1 MHKIRYRKVHLFRLL
16 FVFLAL
22 VFFAGIVFFMVV
34 PIPPDAA
41 LKNARENLAAARNA
55 HADRYANGNYEL
67 ANALYDSAMVLWRYE
82 NKRIILFRDYS
93 KVIFFADS
101 SAKVSAGALDQAA
114 HNVRNA
120 RNVTGASFESLQEN
134 VKRIGHMY
142 GSLPLPDEFRDNYN
156 RARLLLEETRI
167 ARRKG
172 EFHKATE
179 LLDKAQKALVSA
191 ESYAENKMKDYFQ
204 YFPEWERSFKQAL
217 AVTAKN
223 RTSLIVVD
231 KLAHELML
239 FNEGKLKSTFTVEFG
254 PNWIGDKNH
263 QGDQATPEG
272 SYLVV
277 KKKERRQTRYY
288 KALLLNYPNTDDM
301 QRYRNNVKQGVI
313 PRHIDAGD
321 LIEIH
326 GHGNQGF
333 NWTNG
338 CVALADRDMD
348 ILFRHT
354 SVNTPV
360 IIVGSLLSR
369 DEWEKS
375 RLHDSH

>member
-1 MHKIRYRKVHLFRLL
+1 MHKIKYPKVSIVRSI
-16 FVFLAL
+16 FVLMVL
-22 VFFAGIVFFMVV
+22 VVFAGIVFFIFV
-34 PIPPDAA
+34 PLTPDVA

-55 HADRYANGNYEL
+55 HADRYAGDKYEL
-67 ANALYDSAMVLWRYE
+67 AGALYDSAMVWWRYE
-82 NKRIILFRDYS
+82 NRRIIFFRDYS
-93 KVIFFADS
+93 KVILFADS
-101 SAKVSAGALDQAA
+101 SAKVSSDALDQAA
-114 HNVRNA
+114 HNARNA

-134 VKRIGHMY
+134 VKRIGKMY
-142 GSLPLPDEFRDNYN
+142 GSLPLSDEFRDNYN
-156 RARLLLEETRI
+156 KARLLLEETRI
-167 ARRKG
+167 ARKKG
-172 EFHKATE
+172 EFHKAAGI
-179 LLDKAQKALVSA
+179 LDKAQTALVSA
-191 ESYAENKMKDYFQ
+191 ETYAENRINDYFNH
-204 YFPEWERSFKQAL
+204 FPEWEKLFKQAL
-217 AVTAKN
+217 AASVKN
-223 RTSLIVVD
+223 RTTLIVVD
-231 KLAHELML
+231 KMAHELML
-239 FNEGKLKSTFTVEFG
+239 FVEGKLKSTFTAEFG

-288 KALLLNYPNTDDM
+288 KALLLNYPNREDM
-301 QRYRNNVKQGVI
+301 QRYKNSVKRGVI
-313 PRHIDAGD
+313 PAHIDVGG

-338 CVALADRDMD
+338 CVALSDRDMD
-348 ILFRHT
+348 ILYRLT

-375 RLHDSH
+375 ILLDSH

>member
-1 MHKIRYRKVHLFRLL
+1 MHKVIYRKVSIVRLII
-16 FVFLAL
+16 FLL
-22 VFFAGIVFFMVV
+22 VLIVLGIVFFMIV
-34 PIPPDAA
+34 PGTPDLA
-41 LKNARENLAAARNA
+41 LKSARENLAAARNA
-55 HADRYANGNYEL
+55 HADRYAGDKYEL
-67 ANALYDSAMVLWRYE
+67 AGALYDSAMVWWRYE

-93 KVIFFADS
+93 KVILFADS
-101 SAKVSAGALDQAA
+101 SAKVSADALDQAA
-114 HNVRNA
+114 HNARNA

-134 VKRIGHMY
+134 VRRIGKMY
-142 GSLPLPDEFRDNYN
+142 GSLPLSDEFRDNYN
-156 RARLLLEETRI
+156 KARLLLEETRI
-167 ARRKG
+167 ARKKG
-172 EFHKATE
+172 EFHKAAE
-179 LLDKAQKALVSA
+179 ILAKAQASLVAA
-191 ESYAENKMKDYFQ
+191 ESYAESRMMAYFNH
-204 YFPEWERSFKQAL
+204 FPEWERLFKQAL
-217 AVTAKN
+217 AASVKN
-223 RTSLIVVD
+223 RTTLIVVD
-231 KLAHELML
+231 KMAHELML
-239 FNEGKLKSTFTVEFG
+239 FNEGKLKSTFIAEFG

-288 KALLLNYPNTDDM
+288 KALLLNYPNREDM
-301 QRYRNNVKQGVI
+301 QRYKNSVKRGMI
-313 PRHIDAGD
+313 PAHVDVGG

-338 CVALADRDMD
+338 CVALSDRDMD
-348 ILFRHT
+348 ILYRQS

-375 RLHDSH
+375 ILLDSH